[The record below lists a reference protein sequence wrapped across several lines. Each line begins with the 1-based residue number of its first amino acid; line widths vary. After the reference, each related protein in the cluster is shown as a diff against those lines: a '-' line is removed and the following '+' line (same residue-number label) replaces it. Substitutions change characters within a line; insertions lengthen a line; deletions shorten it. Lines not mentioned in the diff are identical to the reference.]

1 MRLALIA
8 SLLCLPL
15 AAQKAKAPE
24 KAPAKVEEKAA
35 KIDWDGEWK
44 LKPAQSDKLPEAI
57 EEHVKDL
64 NFLQKT
70 LWKKKLEKACPTFEK
85 LDIFASETF
94 SATLGKEVPL
104 DTALD
109 GTASEWKNREGEKF
123 LATLK
128 KEGTNL
134 TQVLKAEGYTLTLRY
149 AMRADG
155 KTLALQVTYES
166 PKLANPF
173 SYKLVFKK
181 ED

>member
-1 MRLALIA
+1 MRAILSF

-24 KAPAKVEEKAA
+24 KAPVKAVEAA
-35 KIDWDGEWK
+35 PQIDWDGEWK

-57 EEHVKDL
+57 EAHLKDL

-85 LDIFASETF
+85 LDIFASDTF
-94 SATLGKEVPL
+94 SATMGKEVPL
-104 DTALD
+104 DTAMD
-109 GTASEWKNREGEKF
+109 GTATEWKNREGEKF

-128 KEGTNL
+128 KEGNNL
-134 TQVLKAEGYTLTLRY
+134 TQILKGEGYNLLLRY

-155 KTLALQVTYES
+155 KTLALQITYES